1 MAGKQFADKDFM
13 TQYSSYLKENALDPI
28 ARVIDLDGMTENA
41 ALHLPPQCDEP
52 YFVMTSAD
60 GEKSIQL
67 MTNGSYDGD
76 QSDSGM
82 GLRFQSF
89 DGNAAY
95 GNLSLKAVPTHG
107 WDYILTLPNETGTL
121 ATRNYVDDELSGKAN
136 ASHTHSTSN
145 ITSGTLTVS
154 RGGTGK
160 SSFTANRVVTT
171 GTTTT
176 GALQASAIT
185 TTELGYLDGVTSK
198 IQTQLNGKANT
209 NHDHQATLDLL
220 GMISTNASANTST
233 VTNPVYFMVSDS
245 DTSFR
250 IMTGRLTVNSGNSP
264 RTVSVTLPIGVKH
277 LYPPVISESIAGG
290 SSGTQYFNAV
300 KAGRT
305 SGYGPGGDFVRSF
318 QIQVGLAEKC
328 YVNWIALGDIR

>member
-160 SSFTANRVVTT
+160 SSFTANRVIVSGQFTT
-171 GTTTT
+171 SH
-176 GALQASAIT
+176 LEASAIT

-198 IQTQLNGKANT
+198 IQTQLNGKAST
-209 NHDHQATLDLL
+209 SHTHSDSDIY
-220 GMISTNASANTST
+220 GIISTNATTNTST
-233 VTNPVYFMVSDS
+233 VKNPVYFTVNDR
-245 DTSFR
+245 DTFFY
-250 IMTGRLTVNSGNSP
+250 IMTGRLTVSSGSSP
-264 RTVSVTLPIGVKH
+264 RTVTVTLPLGVKH
-277 LYPPVISESIAGG
+277 MYPPVISESVNGG

-318 QIQVGLAEKC
+318 QVQVGLAEKC
-328 YVNWIALGDIR
+328 YVNWMVLGDTR